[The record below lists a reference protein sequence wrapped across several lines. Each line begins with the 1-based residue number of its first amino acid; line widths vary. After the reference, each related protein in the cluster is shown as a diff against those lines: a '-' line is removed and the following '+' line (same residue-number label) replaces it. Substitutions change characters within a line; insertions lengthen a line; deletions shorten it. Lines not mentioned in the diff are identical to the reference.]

1 MTLSWQAAVDFTFM
15 DRPSWKGKEKTQF
28 GIACRHFGEFYGEDE
43 PCESI
48 TRKVIKAYT
57 SWMEDE
63 GRADATIN
71 RHLSA
76 VHVVLDHCV
85 EEDELDMNI
94 PKFTRKPKTESRPWW
109 FSKEQVDQLCEK
121 EIKTG
126 LTDLIRFA
134 SLTGARMS
142 ELLKI
147 QQRDIDLDAGLIYIG
162 GRPEFN
168 TKTGNWRTVPIHDN
182 LVQMLRDRTE
192 GIPHDVFIFGDQWM
206 NGKQVLYWFKKR
218 CKQLGYKPH
227 MVFHCLRHS
236 FATWAIEDG
245 VPIRVLMELMGH
257 SEIETTLRYA
267 KVTDSSRRQAILSIL
282 V

>member
-15 DRPSWKGKEKTQF
+15 DRARGKGRR
-28 GIACRHFGEFYGEDE
+28 RHSSAL
-43 PCESI
+43 PAVTSVSSTAKMNRVRNI
-48 TRKVIKAYT
+48 TRKTVKAYV

-94 PKFTRKPKTESRPWW
+94 PKFKRKPKTESRPWW
-109 FSKEQVDQLCEK
+109 FSKEQVDLLCEK

-142 ELLKI
+142 ELLTI

-182 LVQMLRDRTE
+182 LLQMLRDRTE

-236 FATWAIEDG
+236 ICHLG
-245 VPIRVLMELMGH
+245 N
-257 SEIETTLRYA
+257 
-267 KVTDSSRRQAILSIL
+267 
-282 V
+282 